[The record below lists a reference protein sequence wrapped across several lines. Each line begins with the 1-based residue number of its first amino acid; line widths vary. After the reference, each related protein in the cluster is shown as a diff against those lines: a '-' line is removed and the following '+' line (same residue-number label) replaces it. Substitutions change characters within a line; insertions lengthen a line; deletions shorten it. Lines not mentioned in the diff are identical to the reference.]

1 MRSSMISHQSPDM
14 DYDNSIILIKIIQGF
29 TVGLFAHFVP
39 KVVFDLF
46 DINND
51 DDDDDPEGGIMVPAY
66 APM

>member
-1 MRSSMISHQSPDM
+1 M

-29 TVGLFAHFVP
+29 TVGLFAHFVL